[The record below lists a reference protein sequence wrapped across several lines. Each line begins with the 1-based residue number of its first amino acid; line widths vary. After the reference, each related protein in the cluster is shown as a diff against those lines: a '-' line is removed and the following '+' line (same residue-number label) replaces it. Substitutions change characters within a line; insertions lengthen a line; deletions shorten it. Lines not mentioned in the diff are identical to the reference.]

1 MKNSRSDND
10 NETIIP
16 PVLPTYARADV
27 AFDRGEGMY
36 VFDAEG
42 RKYLDFG
49 AGVAVNSLGHCHPYL
64 VEALNKQASKI
75 WHTSNLYNIEGQ
87 EKLARRLCEETF
99 ADSVFFTNS
108 GAEAIECA
116 MKMARRYHQVT
127 GNEKRYRIIT
137 FEGSFHGRTL
147 ATIAAAGQN
156 KLIDGFGPMMEGFDH
171 VPFHRDMSKVEAA
184 ITDETAAI
192 MIEPL
197 QGEGG
202 IRPVSPENLQILRDI
217 ADKHGILIILDE
229 IQCGMGRTGRLY
241 AHQASTMTPD
251 IMASAKGIGSG
262 FPFGACLA
270 TEEVART
277 MTPGTHGSTY
287 GGNPLA
293 MAVGNAVFDVMLKPN
308 FLPHV
313 VKMADLLRVELM
325 KLRKNYP
332 EVIDMV
338 RGIGLM
344 MGLKLHMAPA
354 EFISTALEEGLILV
368 AASNNTVR
376 LLPPL
381 IVEPEHISEALEKLS
396 LVCQKLSH
404 NNEMEEE

>member
-10 NETIIP
+10 DETMIS

-36 VFDAEG
+36 VFDTDG

-64 VEALNKQASKI
+64 VEALNTQAGKI

-87 EKLARRLCEETF
+87 EKLAQRLCDETF

-108 GAEAIECA
+108 GAEAVECA

-171 VPFHRDMSKVEAA
+171 VPFHRDMSKVEKA

-192 MIEPL
+192 MIEPI

-202 IRPVSPENLQILRDI
+202 IRPLSLENMQILRDI
-217 ADKHGILIILDE
+217 ADKHGILIIFDE

-277 MTPGTHGSTY
+277 MTAGTHGSTY

-313 VKMADLLRVELM
+313 VEMADMLRVELM
-325 KLRKNYP
+325 KLRKSYP

-344 MGLKLHMAPA
+344 MGLKLHMAPPG
-354 EFISTALEEGLILV
+354 IHHG
-368 AASNNTVR
+368 R
-376 LLPPL
+376 P
-381 IVEPEHISEALEKLS
+381 
-396 LVCQKLSH
+396 
-404 NNEMEEE
+404 